1 MKRNQYA
8 SLFAIA
14 AFNACSGAPLSIT
27 TSTKVEPGSECPG
40 GGLRVA
46 TGADKNGNRI
56 LEDDEITTNNLVC
69 GDTSNT
75 PAAAITSVTR
85 TGSIAPGEN
94 GCLRGG
100 VKVELGLDNGD
111 GGGVAR
117 DGTLQDGE
125 VDKTEFICSATSDPI
140 IGSFEAPSGPAGT
153 ATISAQGGNGGSDDT
168 TSGAGGNVEIR
179 MQNPSNGGHV
189 KLFKTGTVPV
199 QIPTFPT
206 APASN
211 STTCLIPNGT
221 SDLPAPAA
229 SKPVGAIADCWVDL
243 THRLRINE
251 TGVASGLVIPAGATL
266 NFVSDVRI
274 TGFVDNRG
282 TIQRSPVNAADPF
295 NFSANQY
302 FGASSSALRTAGP
315 MLIEA
320 GQLVNA
326 GTIATTPASG
336 SPNGS
341 NLTITAGEWL
351 NSGSVEAKGAIEGNG
366 GAIELTSELAYVHT
380 GTVDASGGAS
390 NTTAVAA
397 GSGGNI
403 EVRFGS
409 LQLTQSNGL
418 YQSLGGN
425 ATSGNAVGGKGGNIS
440 LNSGFNG
447 AMMTGSV
454 LCRGG
459 NGVGNGGVNSAGGA
473 GGDVEI
479 RSLIKSLMLG
489 ANIDTRGGLGG
500 SNGKGGDGGDVEIL
514 QVSTDSAELVL
525 LGYSAIDT
533 RAGLVGSNAAGGNIF
548 LGHSQESTT
557 LTGSVINHVNLL
569 AGSDSA
575 IGMRTGVAGGD
586 FDAERIINTGTL
598 TVDGFKRGKAGQV
611 NLFAK
616 NDISNTGAVSL
627 IGGGECCSSADGGQP
642 GGSFSALSLLGN
654 IRNSGAVTA
663 NGALGILGGKG
674 GQIILSGQRVQ
685 NTAALTARGGD
696 SNAPNNS
703 GAEGGRIALY
713 SSDGS
718 TTNSGTLSVRGG
730 ARVGPPEVPEIGG
743 PGVIVIDGVV
753 Q

>member
-1 MKRNQYA
+1 MKRNLYL

-14 AFNACSGAPLSIT
+14 CFGAACSGSPLSIT

-75 PAAAITSVTR
+75 PAAVITSATR
-85 TGSIAPGEN
+85 TSPIAPGEN

-140 IGSFEAPSGPAGT
+140 IGSFEAPAGPVGT
-153 ATISAQGGNGGSDDT
+153 ATISTQGGNGGSDDA
-168 TSGAGGNVEIR
+168 TSGAGGNVEIS

-189 KLFKTGTVPV
+189 KLFKTGTVPL

-229 SKPVGAIADCWVDL
+229 TKPGGAIANCWVDL
-243 THRLRINE
+243 TDRLRIND
-251 TGVASGLVIPAGATL
+251 TVASGLVVPAGATL

-282 TIQRSPVNAADPF
+282 SIQRFPVDAGDPF
-295 NFSANQY
+295 DFSANQY
-302 FGASSSALRTAGP
+302 FGASGSALRVAGP
-315 MLIEA
+315 MTVKA
-320 GQLVNA
+320 GQMVNA
-326 GTIATTPASG
+326 GTIVTTSAAG

-351 NSGSVEAKGAIEGNG
+351 NSGAVEAKGTIEGNG
-366 GAIELTSELAYVHT
+366 GAIELTAELGYVHT

-390 NTTAVAA
+390 NSNAVA
-397 GSGGNI
+397 GGNGGNI
-403 EVRFGS
+403 EIRFGS
-409 LQLTQSNGL
+409 LQLTQSSGL

-425 ATSGNAVGGKGGNIS
+425 ATSDNAAGGKGGNIS

-459 NGVGNGGVNSAGGA
+459 NGIGNGAGGA
-473 GGDVEI
+473 GGAVEI
-479 RSLIKSLMLG
+479 SSLIKSLRLG

-500 SNGKGGDGGDVEIL
+500 STGKGGDGGDVEIL

-525 LGYSAIDT
+525 LGYSSIDT
-533 RAGLVGSNAAGGNIF
+533 RAGLVGSGGAGGNIT

-575 IGMRTGVAGGD
+575 VAMRTGVAGAN

-611 NLFAK
+611 NLLAK
-616 NDISNTGAVSL
+616 NDISNTGVVSL
-627 IGGGECCSSADGGQP
+627 IGGGECCSAADGGQP
-642 GGSFSALSLLGN
+642 GGSFSAVSLLGN
-654 IRNSGAVTA
+654 ISNSGAVTA
-663 NGALGILGGKG
+663 NGAPGITGGKG
-674 GQIILSGQRVQ
+674 GQIILSGKRVQ
-685 NTAALTARGGD
+685 NTAGLTAKGGD
-696 SNAPNNS
+696 SSIPTTS
-703 GAEGGRIALY
+703 GVEGGRIALS

-718 TTNSGTLSVRGG
+718 TTNSGTLDVSGGGSV
-730 ARVGPPEVPEIGG
+730 APAPEVPGIGG